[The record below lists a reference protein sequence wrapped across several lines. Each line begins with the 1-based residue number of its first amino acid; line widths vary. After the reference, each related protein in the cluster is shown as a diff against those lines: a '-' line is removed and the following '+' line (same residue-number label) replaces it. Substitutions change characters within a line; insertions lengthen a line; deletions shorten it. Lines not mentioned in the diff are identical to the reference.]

1 MKASNRYTTSS
12 FSVAKIAHKHTH
24 PRTFVEA
31 AITLIIEDKP
41 KELIAAIKLLLING
55 QILDPNFA
63 LAPLKHNEATTK
75 PKLITTIDDVPVNFT
90 HLGQYA
96 FPSGNRIFEK
106 KKDWKGENDR
116 HSKSKKADHRD
127 NVPQPETFKDPVVY
141 FTVAVATDIPPRTL
155 INGIQTEWEA
165 NGGGKLQVKDLQS
178 QESKVVM
185 ALYFV
190 YTRTPY
196 HIILKTLN
204 SIREHERMELEDDE
218 EYKAPPIPGISIRLQ
233 VPRLKGMDTS
243 SYDKLPYHVRENRKA
258 LHIETDPED
267 EVYLKDLIQ
276 FAKERN
282 VLALFLGK
290 RARISEVMDAKSTS
304 GETKKM
310 VRCAMKHA
318 GYQGSM
324 T

>member
-12 FSVAKIAHKHTH
+12 FSVAKIAHKYTH

-31 AITLIIEDKP
+31 AITLIKEDKP
-41 KELIAAIKLLLING
+41 KELIAAIKLLLTNG

-63 LAPLKHNEATTK
+63 LAPLKHNDATTK

-96 FPSGNRIFEK
+96 FTSGNRIFEK

-116 HSKSKKADHRD
+116 HSKSKKAGHRD
-127 NVPQPETFKDPVVY
+127 NAPEPETFKDPVVY

-155 INGIQTEWEA
+155 INGIRTEWEA

-190 YTRTPY
+190 YTGTPY
-196 HIILKTLN
+196 HNILKTLN
-204 SIREHERMELEDDE
+204 SILRNATSINDHERMELEDDK

-233 VPRLKGMDTS
+233 VPCLKEMDTS

-258 LHIETDPED
+258 LHIETDSED
-267 EVYLKDLIQ
+267 EAYLKDLIQ
-276 FAKERN
+276 FAKECN
-282 VLALFLGK
+282 VLALFL
-290 RARISEVMDAKSTS
+290 RSQHSPR
-304 GETKKM
+304 
-310 VRCAMKHA
+310 RL
-318 GYQGSM
+318 
-324 T
+324 